1 MVELEKSNIKKRIE
15 IGDLIEIDDIDC
27 LLEKVKTVG
36 IVVKDGL
43 GYNIVMLE
51 NALIGE
57 EVHLR
62 HSSPRTLDEINNF
75 ENYHLLVKSKQY
87 NIKIT
92 Y

>member
-75 ENYHLLVKSKQY
+75 ENYHLLEKSKQY
-87 NIKIT
+87 NIKTT

>member
-1 MVELEKSNIKKRIE
+1 MVELEKSNIKQSIE

>member
-62 HSSPRTLDEINNF
+62 HSSPCTLDEINKY

>member
-15 IGDLIEIDDIDC
+15 VGDLIEIDDIDC

-62 HSSPRTLDEINNF
+62 HSSPRTLNEINNS

>member
-1 MVELEKSNIKKRIE
+1 
-15 IGDLIEIDDIDC
+15 
-27 LLEKVKTVG
+27 
-36 IVVKDGL
+36 
-43 GYNIVMLE
+43 MLE